1 MQNASSWPV
10 LWGFSLDVPL
20 HFGYHNEE
28 ITMLKNY
35 DYKGNSAL
43 LRMQRREKLNDQLAR
58 LNGMLLLS
66 LVAVGTVTLVNWLLI
81 ARYGV

>member
-10 LWGFSLDVPL
+10 LWGFSLAVPL

-28 ITMLKNY
+28 MTMLNNY

>member
-10 LWGFSLDVPL
+10 LWGFSLAVPL

-28 ITMLKNY
+28 MTMLKNY